1 MELVNAFSVGILR
14 SNHSELLD
22 KAKKL
27 FDGRIK
33 LSLSYPGNILTS
45 LENYNSETK
54 NVKTLQHIPEV
65 LDIIDIIEKNA
76 KSYLDQTGNN
86 SDLYDIKVVNFW
98 INEMESNS
106 ESPEHYHFGHTLSGC
121 YYVDVPVNA
130 PGLKLVNPLDHIPK
144 ETIEYRSLTAYN
156 ARDMILDVK
165 NGDLVLWESYL
176 KHAVQAKEFEGTR
189 CSIAFDINIS
199 IKPNKIS

>member
-1 MELVNAFSVGILR
+1 M
-14 SNHSELLD
+14 
-22 KAKKL
+22 
-27 FDGRIK
+27 
-33 LSLSYPGNILTS
+33 
-45 LENYNSETK
+45 
-54 NVKTLQHIPEV
+54 
-65 LDIIDIIEKNA
+65 IEKNA
-76 KSYLDQTGNN
+76 KSYIDQTGNN
-86 SDLYDIKVVNFW
+86 SDLYNIKVVNFW
-98 INEMESNS
+98 INKMESNS

-199 IKPNKIS
+199 IKPKKIS

>member
-1 MELVNAFSVGILR
+1 MQLVNAFSVGILR

-33 LSLSYPGNILTS
+33 LSLSYPGKILTS

-65 LDIIDIIEKNA
+65 LDIIDVIEKNA
-76 KSYLDQTGNN
+76 KSYIEQTGNN
-86 SDLYDIKVVNFW
+86 SDVYDIKVVNFW
-98 INEMESNS
+98 INEMKSNT
-106 ESPEHYHFGHTLSGC
+106 ESPEHYHYGHTLSGC
-121 YYVDVPVNA
+121 YYVDVPANA
-130 PGLKLVNPLDHIPK
+130 PGLTLVNPLDHIPK
-144 ETIEYRSLTAYN
+144 ETMEYRNLTAYN
-156 ARDMILDVK
+156 ARNMILNVK

-176 KHAVQAKEFEGTR
+176 KHAVKAKEFEGTR

-199 IKPNKIS
+199 IKPNDIS